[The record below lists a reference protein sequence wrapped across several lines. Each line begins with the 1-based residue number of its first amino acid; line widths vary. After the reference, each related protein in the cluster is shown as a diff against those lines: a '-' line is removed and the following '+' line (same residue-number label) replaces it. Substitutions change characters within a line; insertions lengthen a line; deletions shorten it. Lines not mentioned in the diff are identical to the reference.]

1 MADNKADKALKKVI
15 INLTPS
21 EYLGKPVPIEAQVQ
35 IDISDKLDANKF
47 YYLENIQVDYK
58 NMTGKTM
65 SYVSYEDYSNFKEK
79 VENILDAA
87 IVNAKQR
94 ESLQKLLNSAFYD
107 GTRFDCMI

>member
-21 EYLGKPVPIEAQVQ
+21 EYLGKPVPTEAQVH
-35 IDISDKLDANKF
+35 IDISDKLDAEKF
-47 YYLENIQVDYK
+47 YYLENIKVDYK
-58 NMTGKTM
+58 NMTGKTV
-65 SYVSYEDYSNFKEK
+65 SYVSYEDYSDFKKK

-94 ESLQKLLNSAFYD
+94 ESLQKLLDSAFYD
-107 GTRFDCMI
+107 SARFGCMI

>member
-1 MADNKADKALKKVI
+1 MTEDKAENALRKVI

-35 IDISDKLDANKF
+35 IDISDKLDASKL
-47 YYLENIQVDYK
+47 YYLESIKVDYK
-58 NMTGKTM
+58 NMTGKTI

-107 GTRFDCMI
+107 DTRFDCML

>member
-1 MADNKADKALKKVI
+1 MTEDKTAKALRKVI

-21 EYLGKPVPIEAQVQ
+21 EYLGKPVSIEDQVQ
-35 IDISDKLDANKF
+35 IDISDKLDTNKL
-47 YYLENIQVDYK
+47 YYLESIKVDYK
-58 NMTGKTM
+58 NMTGKTI

-107 GTRFDCMI
+107 DTRFDCMI

>member
-1 MADNKADKALKKVI
+1 MTENKADKALKKVI

-35 IDISDKLDANKF
+35 IDISDKIDAEKF
-47 YYLENIQVDYK
+47 YYLDNIKVNYK
-58 NMTGKTM
+58 NETGKTV
-65 SYVSYEDYSNFKEK
+65 SYVSYEDYSRFKEK

-107 GTRFDCMI
+107 SSRFDCML

>member
-1 MADNKADKALKKVI
+1 MAEDKAEKALRKVI

-35 IDISDKLDANKF
+35 IDISDKLDNNKL
-47 YYLENIQVDYK
+47 YYLESIEVDYK
-58 NMTGKTM
+58 NMTGKTI
-65 SYVSYEDYSNFKEK
+65 SYVSYEDFSNFKEK

-87 IVNAKQR
+87 IVNSKQR

-107 GTRFDCMI
+107 DTRFDCML

>member
-1 MADNKADKALKKVI
+1 MTEDKADKALKKVI

-21 EYLGKPVPIEAQVQ
+21 EYLGKPVPIDAQVQ

-47 YYLENIQVDYK
+47 YYLENIKVNYK
-58 NMTGKTM
+58 NMAGKTV

>member
-1 MADNKADKALKKVI
+1 MTEDKAEKALRKVI

-21 EYLGKPVPIEAQVQ
+21 EYLGSPVPIGAQVQ
-35 IDISDKLDANKF
+35 IDISDKLDNSKL
-47 YYLENIQVDYK
+47 YYLESIKVDYK
-58 NMTGKTM
+58 NMNGKTI

-107 GTRFDCMI
+107 DTRFDCML